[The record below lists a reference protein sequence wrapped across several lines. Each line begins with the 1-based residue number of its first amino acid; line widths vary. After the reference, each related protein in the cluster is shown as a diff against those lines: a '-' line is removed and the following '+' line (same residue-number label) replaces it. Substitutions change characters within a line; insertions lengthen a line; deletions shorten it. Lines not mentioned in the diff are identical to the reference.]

1 MDSDPV
7 LSKRY
12 QALFDEFNARYFHGR
27 LPPYRILVVEHIP
40 GRGGP
45 SGLHQRTHKRILIR
59 HSDDDDTIV
68 TLLHEMA
75 HAATVD
81 KHNNRWRTEMQ
92 RLRQAGAPIPD
103 GELRT
108 PTRMTKQFIEH
119 KATEVLL
126 SDDRL
131 NWTLHQ
137 FVRGLVSQ
145 GEVAAHSQAALL
157 RQYPWVSRV
166 FRDTKKQCCKE
177 RQAVEALRQ
186 RLQTGKET

>member
-12 QALFDEFNARYFHGR
+12 QALFDECNARYFHGR
-27 LPPYRILVVEHIP
+27 LPPYRILVVEQIP

-45 SGLHQRTHKRILIR
+45 AGLHQRPHKRILIR
-59 HSDDDDTIV
+59 RSDDDDMNV

-81 KHNNRWRTEMQ
+81 NHNTRWRTAMQ

-103 GELRT
+103 EELRA
-108 PTRMTKQFIEH
+108 PTRMTQQFIESQ
-119 KATEVLL
+119 ATAVLR
-126 SDDRL
+126 SDARV
-131 NWTLHQ
+131 NWTLRQ
-137 FVRGLVSQ
+137 FVCGLVLQ
-145 GEVAAHSQAALL
+145 GEVAQSQAALL

-166 FRDTKKQCCKE
+166 FRDTKKRVCKE
-177 RQAVEALRQ
+177 RQAREALRQ
-186 RLQTGKET
+186 RLQTGKEG